1 MTKTNQLTIPF
12 CKSLMGF
19 KSEKEKR
26 KHYRLSGKYNNN
38 KKVK

>member
-1 MTKTNQLTIPF
+1 MTKTKQLSIPF

-19 KSEKEKR
+19 KTEKERR